1 MLNNNKYKLLNKK
14 KSTLNTKVMKTQIL
28 IAALFFSGFTF
39 AQQKKSDSV
48 KTQSIEGVTLT
59 KQVFKKQ
66 SDRFVYDVA
75 ASPVTKGNTTFDI
88 LKQTPLLSTTDDKTL
103 KIAGKNNALI
113 YINGR
118 KTNMDS
124 ESLTQFLKNTPAE
137 NIQKIEVITVPGSEF
152 QVESSDGIINI
163 ILKKKMSDGTSGNM
177 RMSNTQNKYNA
188 SNASFSVN
196 YRKNKLGISAN
207 LSGGENIQPQSYVLR
222 NGTDLV
228 KNESV
233 GDIDDPNKNIGGY
246 LNIDYQLND
255 KSNLALSWNSWAN
268 KSYNSTINLFN
279 TLTEYNTDGSLK
291 KTTYTRTSN
300 KEDARNY
307 NNSVNLNYEIK
318 LDSLGSKLNA
328 NAAYLNYRR
337 FQYSD
342 NRTLVPGDFNDYSTI
357 GKQIIQNIPQVI
369 NNFSGTVDY
378 IQKFKNDFTVSI
390 GGNYNK
396 TKTDNDTKNFTT
408 VFTDEDQKPLPTAIY
423 SASPNHFIYD
433 ENIYG
438 AYLTL
443 EKKFSDKFSGKIGA
457 RYEITNSLG
466 TSDNA
471 SPEYSRIERNYNNLL
486 PYLSLN
492 YAINDK
498 NNISYSF
505 SSRMRRPSFWELN
518 PVRNYISEYNY
529 TQNNPFVKASS
540 TYNQELTYMYKNSY
554 FLILN
559 HSYVKDQI
567 TQVPLQGYVKSLDG
581 TVSEQ
586 NMLRYIRTNFGDKQE
601 MSAMVGVQRTFFKQY
616 LTLNFNAGFQH
627 NINNGTLAVDP
638 TTGDTFV
645 DIDGK
650 ELVYTNKVKSTSL
663 VITSNNTLRLDKK
676 KTWFLGANFF
686 YVDKQQI
693 ELGMLKNLMSLDLSI
708 KKNWNDWTF
717 AVNVNDVLRTNVVEI
732 EDYQANGNYNYVKN
746 DMYRRSVTVSLTY
759 NFGNQKVKKVRDIE
773 GASDAIKNRTR

>member
-1 MLNNNKYKLLNKK
+1 
-14 KSTLNTKVMKTQIL
+14 MKTTIL
-28 IAALFFSGFTF
+28 IAAIFFSGLTF
-39 AQQKKSDSV
+39 AQEKKQDSV
-48 KTQSIEGVTLT
+48 KTKSIEGVTLT

-75 ASPVTKGNTTFDI
+75 ASPVAKGNTTFDL

-118 KTNMDS
+118 KTNMDA

-137 NIQKIEVITVPGSEF
+137 NIQKIEVITVPGSEY

-163 ILKKKMSDGTSGNM
+163 VLKKKMSDGTSGNM
-177 RMSNTQNKYNA
+177 RMSNSQNKYNS

-196 YRKNKLGISAN
+196 YRKDKLGINAN
-207 LSGGENIQPQSYVLR
+207 LSGGENINPQSYILR
-222 NGTDLV
+222 NRSENV
-228 KNESV
+228 QNESV

-246 LNIDYQLND
+246 LNVDYQLTE

-268 KSYNSTINLFN
+268 KSYNSTINLLN
-279 TLTEYNTDGSLK
+279 TITRYDNNNNLLSTA
-291 KTTYTRTSN
+291 YTRTKN

-307 NNSVNLNYEIK
+307 NNSVNLNYELK
-318 LDSLGSKLNA
+318 LDSLGSKLNL
-328 NAAYLNYRR
+328 NAAYLNYKR

-342 NRTLVPGDFNDYSTI
+342 NNTMISDVEGSNSGFSRT
-357 GKQIIQNIPQVI
+357 GKKIIQDIPQII

-378 IQKFKNDFTVSI
+378 IQKFKNDFTASI
-390 GGNYNK
+390 GGNFNK
-396 TKTDNDTKNFTT
+396 TKTDNDTKNYTYDYIYNNAGQLQLVNLTT
-408 VFTDEDQKPLPTAIY
+408 D
-423 SASPNHFIYD
+423 PNHFIYD
-433 ENIYG
+433 ESIYG

-443 EKKFSDKFSGKIGA
+443 EKKFSDKLSGKIGA

-471 SPEYSRIERNYNNLL
+471 KQPEYQRIERNYNNLL
-486 PYLSLN
+486 PYLSFN

-518 PVRNYISEYNY
+518 PVKNIITQDNY

-559 HSYVKDQI
+559 HTYVKDQI
-567 TQVPLQGYVKSLDG
+567 TQVPLQRSYMDPETNQKRVQLA
-581 TVSEQ
+581 
-586 NMLRYIRTNFGDKQE
+586 YIRTNFGDKQE
-601 MSAMVGVQRTFFKQY
+601 MSAMLGVQKSLFKQY
-616 LTLNFNAGFQH
+616 LTLNFNAGVQH
-627 NINNGTLAVDP
+627 NINNGTLNTDP
-638 TTGDTFV
+638 TTGQVFDTYIN
-645 DIDGK
+645 DR
-650 ELVYTNKVKSTSL
+650 KSTSL

-676 KTWFLGANFF
+676 KTWFLGVNFF
-686 YVDKQQI
+686 YVDQQQI
-693 ELGMLKNLMSLDLSI
+693 ELGILKDLMSLDLSI

-717 AVNVNDVLRTNVVEI
+717 AVNVNDVLRTNLVEI
-732 EDYQANGNYNYVKN
+732 EDFQSSGNYNYIRN
-746 DMYRRSVTVSLTY
+746 DMYRRNLTVSITY

-773 GASDAIKNRTR
+773 SASDAIKNRTR